1 MINRRYRA
9 GLYRHVSAS
18 NVKLFSSFSGSLKHF
33 GITTFYL
40 CCHPWFNCSVERC
53 FGGCGLLLFISEEFL
68 RLTQGENLAWS
79 TAVVLVFCWTNWGF
93 SKRKYY
99 RTVQWYFSRVDV
111 YLRLPRLLRSDI
123 KQCCGGVN
131 FIWTCQHIHKGTRL
145 DSSHTD
151 LCHRIKEIV
160 TVF

>member
-68 RLTQGENLAWS
+68 RPIQGENLAWS

-93 SKRKYY
+93 WREEILSYCAVVFQSSGCLPPFAAVVAKRYK
-99 RTVQWYFSRVDV
+99 TMLWWGE
-111 YLRLPRLLRSDI
+111 LLLNMSTYPQR
-123 KQCCGGVN
+123 N
-131 FIWTCQHIHKGTRL
+131 
-145 DSSHTD
+145 SSG
-151 LCHRIKEIV
+151 
-160 TVF
+160 

>member
-68 RLTQGENLAWS
+68 RPIQGENLAWS

-93 SKRKYY
+93 WREEILAYCAVVFQSSGCLPPFAAVVAKRYKTMLWWGELHLNMSTYPQ
-99 RTVQWYFSRVDV
+99 R
-111 YLRLPRLLRSDI
+111 
-123 KQCCGGVN
+123 N
-131 FIWTCQHIHKGTRL
+131 
-145 DSSHTD
+145 SSG
-151 LCHRIKEIV
+151 
-160 TVF
+160 